1 MSPKNSSISELFPEE
16 GQGEEEEEE
25 EYASRTK
32 TGSAYIYRESG
43 RIHARKSEDNDLQQ
57 HSATTGATH
66 SSSTSKR
73 PSSLNLS
80 AMDASATLRED
91 AFSFE
96 DDAESGRIYT
106 LDDLADNI
114 VEVSTDDDSSS
125 EEESDDDEYTNGS
138 GKHLR
143 PANIQNKTNESTS
156 MSPSQK
162 NSGLGSKNSSDS
174 SLRRKHSGSNSP
186 SPIRKNSSNWR
197 DSSMLSPAV
206 ARVST
211 DIFPKNVAEAQAA
224 AGGIN
229 RLRNAAK
236 KIRIGVRVG
245 RSVQKAQDL
254 HGMKRINQYLI
265 IRALGEGSYGK
276 VKLAEDVNTG
286 KQYAMKVLRKT
297 SPAKRKRRM
306 SIHSATD
313 MVAEEIAIMKKLNHP
328 NVVKLYEVLETPT
341 TVYLFIEFYPQ
352 GPVIDLENEMQ
363 AQENVT
369 GEVPTYTKL
378 ATQTVRRY
386 VRDIVKGLSYLHAHG
401 VIHQDLKPNNLLL
414 GKDGTV
420 AISDFG
426 ISTLI
431 SSKSD
436 LVHITNN
443 GTPAFMAPEL
453 HGAQSAAHSGQ
464 VRLSFSP
471 LLSLFLSF
479 PQTFFVFSLA
489 PLDLLS
495 LLCVLHVFLSDPNHL
510 FVLYCCCCCC
520 CC

>member
-25 EYASRTK
+25 NTSRTK

-43 RIHARKSEDNDLQQ
+43 RMHESKNEDNDLQQ
-57 HSATTGATH
+57 HSATTGATTH

-96 DDAESGRIYT
+96 DDAESDRIYT

-143 PANIQNKTNESTS
+143 PANIQNTTNESTS
-156 MSPSQK
+156 MSPSRK
-162 NSGLGSKNSSDS
+162 NSGLGSKNSSGS
-174 SLRRKHSGSNSP
+174 SLRRKDSGSNSL

-224 AGGIN
+224 GGGIS

-245 RSVQKAQDL
+245 RAVQKAQDL

-386 VRDIVKGLSYLHAHG
+386 VRDIIKGLSYLHAHG

-471 LLSLFLSF
+471 SSSLFLRLF
-479 PQTFFVFSLA
+479 LFFSLA
-489 PLDLLS
+489 PLD
-495 LLCVLHVFLSDPNHL
+495 
-510 FVLYCCCCCC
+510 
-520 CC
+520 